1 MFGHHRQWTVKS
13 RVSEVKRR
21 GFWIGIESMCIEELR
36 LAARHPMPIF
46 CGQLAGSEPQRN
58 AVSEIRETGAEALSP
73 AEWHDV
79 SLFTT
84 IGQGLMLDLLRQRSP
99 VEQITLALPVSQPVH
114 GAVSTASGQPP
125 DAILG
130 GQAGLGGHVVDALI
144 RLSRGA
150 LAVLDAQLG
159 GGLTIL
165 LPPLPDDA
173 RPLELA
179 LDAFVEQFVVAESEQ
194 WASRGLRLS
203 LRR

>member
-1 MFGHHRQWTVKS
+1 M
-13 RVSEVKRR
+13 KRR

-114 GAVSTASGQPP
+114 GAVSTASGQPSE
-125 DAILG
+125 AILG
-130 GQAGLGGHVVDALI
+130 GQAVDALI

-179 LDAFVEQFVVAESEQ
+179 LDAFVEQFMVAESEQ
-194 WASRGLRLS
+194 WASRGLQLS

>member
-114 GAVSTASGQPP
+114 GAVSTASGQPSE
-125 DAILG
+125 AILG
-130 GQAGLGGHVVDALI
+130 GQAVDALI

-179 LDAFVEQFVVAESEQ
+179 LDAFVELFVVAESEQ
-194 WASRGLRLS
+194 WASRGLQLS

>member
-21 GFWIGIESMCIEELR
+21 DFWIGIESMCIEELR

-58 AVSEIRETGAEALSP
+58 AVSEIRETGAEALNP

-79 SLFTT
+79 SLCTT

-114 GAVSTASGQPP
+114 GAVSTASGQPSE
-125 DAILG
+125 AILG
-130 GQAGLGGHVVDALI
+130 GQAVDALI

-194 WASRGLRLS
+194 WASRGLQLS

>member
-46 CGQLAGSEPQRN
+46 CGQLVGSERQRN

-114 GAVSTASGQPP
+114 GAVSTASGQPSE
-125 DAILG
+125 AILG
-130 GQAGLGGHVVDALI
+130 GQAVDALI

-194 WASRGLRLS
+194 WASRGLQLS

>member
-21 GFWIGIESMCIEELR
+21 SFWIGIESMCIEELR

-58 AVSEIRETGAEALSP
+58 AISEIRETGAEALSP

-114 GAVSTASGQPP
+114 GAVSTASGQPSE
-125 DAILG
+125 AILG
-130 GQAGLGGHVVDALI
+130 GQAVDALI

-194 WASRGLRLS
+194 WASRGLQLS

>member
-114 GAVSTASGQPP
+114 GAVSTASGQPSE
-125 DAILG
+125 AILG
-130 GQAGLGGHVVDALI
+130 GQAVDALI

-179 LDAFVEQFVVAESEQ
+179 LDAFVEQFMVAESEQ
-194 WASRGLRLS
+194 WASRGLQLS

>member
-73 AEWHDV
+73 AEWHHV

-114 GAVSTASGQPP
+114 GAVSTASGQPSE
-125 DAILG
+125 AILG
-130 GQAGLGGHVVDALI
+130 GQAVDALI

-194 WASRGLRLS
+194 WASRGLQLS

>member
-114 GAVSTASGQPP
+114 GAVSTASGQPSE
-125 DAILG
+125 AILG
-130 GQAGLGGHVVDALI
+130 GQAVDALI

-159 GGLTIL
+159 GGLIIL

-179 LDAFVEQFVVAESEQ
+179 LDAFVEQFMVAESEQ
-194 WASRGLRLS
+194 WASRGLQLS

>member
-1 MFGHHRQWTVKS
+1 M
-13 RVSEVKRR
+13 KRR

-46 CGQLAGSEPQRN
+46 CGQLAGSERQRS
-58 AVSEIRETGAEALSP
+58 AVRETRETGAEALSP

-114 GAVSTASGQPP
+114 GAVSTALGQPP
-125 DAILG
+125 EAILG
-130 GQAGLGGHVVDALI
+130 GQAVDALI

-165 LPPLPDDA
+165 QPPLPDDA
-173 RPLELA
+173 CPLELA

-194 WASRGLRLS
+194 WASRGLQLS

>member
-46 CGQLAGSEPQRN
+46 CGQLAGSERQRN

-79 SLFTT
+79 SLCTT

-114 GAVSTASGQPP
+114 GAVSTASGQPSE
-125 DAILG
+125 AILG
-130 GQAGLGGHVVDALI
+130 GQAVDALI

-194 WASRGLRLS
+194 WASRGLQLS

>member
-114 GAVSTASGQPP
+114 GAVSTASGQPSE
-125 DAILG
+125 AILG
-130 GQAGLGGHVVDALI
+130 GQAVDALI

-165 LPPLPDDA
+165 RPSLPDDA
-173 RPLELA
+173 HPLELA

-194 WASRGLRLS
+194 WASRGLQLS

>member
-114 GAVSTASGQPP
+114 GAVSTASGQPSE
-125 DAILG
+125 AILG
-130 GQAGLGGHVVDALI
+130 GQAVDALI

-165 LPPLPDDA
+165 QPPLPDDA
-173 RPLELA
+173 RPLKLA

-194 WASRGLRLS
+194 WASRGLQLS

>member
-114 GAVSTASGQPP
+114 GAVSTALGQPP
-125 DAILG
+125 EAILG
-130 GQAGLGGHVVDALI
+130 SQAVDALI

-173 RPLELA
+173 RPLKLA

-194 WASRGLRLS
+194 WASRGLQLS

>member
-21 GFWIGIESMCIEELR
+21 GFWIGIESMCTEELR

-114 GAVSTASGQPP
+114 GAVSTASGQPSE
-125 DAILG
+125 AILG
-130 GQAGLGGHVVDALI
+130 GQAVDALI

-179 LDAFVEQFVVAESEQ
+179 LDAFVEQFMVAESEQ
-194 WASRGLRLS
+194 WASRGLQLS

>member
-21 GFWIGIESMCIEELR
+21 GFWIGIESMCVEELR

-46 CGQLAGSEPQRN
+46 CGQLVGSERQRN

-114 GAVSTASGQPP
+114 GAVSTASGQPSE
-125 DAILG
+125 AILG
-130 GQAGLGGHVVDALI
+130 GQAVDALI

-173 RPLELA
+173 RPLESA

-194 WASRGLRLS
+194 WASRGLQLS

>member
-46 CGQLAGSEPQRN
+46 CGQLASSEPQRN

-125 DAILG
+125 DAT
-130 GQAGLGGHVVDALI
+130 LGGHVVDGLI

-165 LPPLPDDA
+165 PPPLPDDA

-194 WASRGLRLS
+194 WASRGLQLS

>member
-21 GFWIGIESMCIEELR
+21 SFWIGIESMCIEELR
-36 LAARHPMPIF
+36 VAARHPMPIF

-114 GAVSTASGQPP
+114 GAVSTASGQPSE
-125 DAILG
+125 AILG
-130 GQAGLGGHVVDALI
+130 GQAVDALI

-150 LAVLDAQLG
+150 LAVLDARLG

-194 WASRGLRLS
+194 WASRGLQLS

>member
-1 MFGHHRQWTVKS
+1 MFGHHRQSTVKS

-114 GAVSTASGQPP
+114 GAVSTASGQPSE
-125 DAILG
+125 AILG
-130 GQAGLGGHVVDALI
+130 GQAVDALI

-194 WASRGLRLS
+194 WASRGLQLS

>member
-1 MFGHHRQWTVKS
+1 M
-13 RVSEVKRR
+13 KRR

-46 CGQLAGSEPQRN
+46 CGQLAGSEPQRK

-73 AEWHDV
+73 AEWHHV

-114 GAVSTASGQPP
+114 GAVSTASGQPSE
-125 DAILG
+125 AIPG
-130 GQAGLGGHVVDALI
+130 GEAVDALI

-194 WASRGLRLS
+194 WASRGLQLS

>member
-21 GFWIGIESMCIEELR
+21 GFWIGIESMCVEELR

-46 CGQLAGSEPQRN
+46 CGQLVGSERQRN

-114 GAVSTASGQPP
+114 GAVSTASGQPSE
-125 DAILG
+125 AILG
-130 GQAGLGGHVVDALI
+130 GQAVDALI

-173 RPLELA
+173 CPLELA

-194 WASRGLRLS
+194 WASRGLQLS

>member
-21 GFWIGIESMCIEELR
+21 SFWIGIESMCIEELR

-114 GAVSTASGQPP
+114 GAVSTASGQPSE
-125 DAILG
+125 AILG
-130 GQAGLGGHVVDALI
+130 GQAVDALI

-194 WASRGLRLS
+194 WASRGLQLS

>member
-84 IGQGLMLDLLRQRSP
+84 IGQGLMLDLFRQRSP

-114 GAVSTASGQPP
+114 GAVSTASGQPSE
-125 DAILG
+125 AILG
-130 GQAGLGGHVVDALI
+130 GQAVDALI

-194 WASRGLRLS
+194 WASRGLQLS

>member
-21 GFWIGIESMCIEELR
+21 SFWIGIESMCIEELR
-36 LAARHPMPIF
+36 LAARYPMPIF

-114 GAVSTASGQPP
+114 GAVSTASGQPSE
-125 DAILG
+125 AILG
-130 GQAGLGGHVVDALI
+130 GQAVDALI

-194 WASRGLRLS
+194 WASRGLQLS

>member
-1 MFGHHRQWTVKS
+1 MG
-13 RVSEVKRR
+13 EVKPK
-21 GFWIGIESMCIEELR
+21 GFWIGIESMCVEELR

-46 CGQLAGSEPQRN
+46 CGQLASSESQRN
-58 AVSEIRETGAEALSP
+58 AVSEIRETCAEALSP

-84 IGQGLMLDLLRQRSP
+84 IGQGLMLDLLRHRSP

-114 GAVSTASGQPP
+114 GAVSTASGQPSE
-125 DAILG
+125 AILG
-130 GQAGLGGHVVDALI
+130 GQAVDALI

-165 LPPLPDDA
+165 QPPLPGDA
-173 RPLELA
+173 CPSELA

>member
-46 CGQLAGSEPQRN
+46 CGQLAGSERQRS
-58 AVSEIRETGAEALSP
+58 AVRETRETGAEALSP
-73 AEWHDV
+73 VEWHDV

-84 IGQGLMLDLLRQRSP
+84 VGQGLTLDLLRQRSP

-114 GAVSTASGQPP
+114 GAVSTALGQPP
-125 DAILG
+125 EAILG
-130 GQAGLGGHVVDALI
+130 SQAVDALI

-165 LPPLPDDA
+165 QPPLPDDA
-173 RPLELA
+173 CPLELA

-194 WASRGLRLS
+194 WASRGLQLS

>member
-84 IGQGLMLDLLRQRSP
+84 VGQGLMLDLLRQRSP

-114 GAVSTASGQPP
+114 GAVSTASGQPSE
-125 DAILG
+125 AILG
-130 GQAGLGGHVVDALI
+130 GQAVDALI

-194 WASRGLRLS
+194 WASRGLQLS

>member
-114 GAVSTASGQPP
+114 GAVSTASGQPSE
-125 DAILG
+125 AILG
-130 GQAGLGGHVVDALI
+130 GQAVDALI

-165 LPPLPDDA
+165 QPPLPDDA
-173 RPLELA
+173 CPSELA

>member
-21 GFWIGIESMCIEELR
+21 SFWIGIDSMCIEELR

-99 VEQITLALPVSQPVH
+99 VEQITLALPVNQPVH
-114 GAVSTASGQPP
+114 GAVSTASGQPSE
-125 DAILG
+125 AILG
-130 GQAGLGGHVVDALI
+130 GQAVDALI

-194 WASRGLRLS
+194 WASRGLQLS

>member
-21 GFWIGIESMCIEELR
+21 SFWIGIESMCIEELR

-84 IGQGLMLDLLRQRSP
+84 IGQGLMLDLFRQRSP
-99 VEQITLALPVSQPVH
+99 VEQITLALPASQPVH
-114 GAVSTASGQPP
+114 GAVSTALAQPP
-125 DAILG
+125 DAI
-130 GQAGLGGHVVDALI
+130 LGGHVVDALI

-165 LPPLPDDA
+165 QPPLPDDA
-173 RPLELA
+173 CPLDLA

-194 WASRGLRLS
+194 WASRGLKLS

>member
-99 VEQITLALPVSQPVH
+99 VEQITLALPVNQPVH
-114 GAVSTASGQPP
+114 GAVSTASGQPSE
-125 DAILG
+125 AILG
-130 GQAGLGGHVVDALI
+130 GQAVDALI

-194 WASRGLRLS
+194 WASRGLQLS

>member
-1 MFGHHRQWTVKS
+1 M
-13 RVSEVKRR
+13 
-21 GFWIGIESMCIEELR
+21 
-36 LAARHPMPIF
+36 
-46 CGQLAGSEPQRN
+46 
-58 AVSEIRETGAEALSP
+58 
-73 AEWHDV
+73 
-79 SLFTT
+79 
-84 IGQGLMLDLLRQRSP
+84 
-99 VEQITLALPVSQPVH
+99 ALPVNQPVH
-114 GAVSTASGQPP
+114 GAVSTASGQPSE
-125 DAILG
+125 AILG
-130 GQAGLGGHVVDALI
+130 GQAVDALI

-194 WASRGLRLS
+194 WASRGLQLS

>member
-21 GFWIGIESMCIEELR
+21 SFWIGIESMCVEELR

-99 VEQITLALPVSQPVH
+99 VEQITLALPVHQPVH
-114 GAVSTASGQPP
+114 GAVSTASGQPSE
-125 DAILG
+125 AILG
-130 GQAGLGGHVVDALI
+130 GQAVDALI

-173 RPLELA
+173 CPSELA
-179 LDAFVEQFVVAESEQ
+179 LGAFVEQFVVAESEQ
-194 WASRGLRLS
+194 WASRGLQLS

>member
-21 GFWIGIESMCIEELR
+21 SFWIGIESMCVEELR

-46 CGQLAGSEPQRN
+46 CGQLVGSERQRN

-99 VEQITLALPVSQPVH
+99 VEQITLALPVHQPVH
-114 GAVSTASGQPP
+114 GAVSTASGQPSE
-125 DAILG
+125 AILG
-130 GQAGLGGHVVDALI
+130 GQAVDALI

-173 RPLELA
+173 CPLELA

-194 WASRGLRLS
+194 WASRGLQLS

>member
-114 GAVSTASGQPP
+114 GAVSTASGQPSE
-125 DAILG
+125 AILG
-130 GQAGLGGHVVDALI
+130 GQAVDALI

-194 WASRGLRLS
+194 WASRGLQLS

>member
-13 RVSEVKRR
+13 RVSEVTRR
-21 GFWIGIESMCIEELR
+21 GFWIGIESMCVEELR

-46 CGQLAGSEPQRN
+46 CGQLAGSEPQRK
-58 AVSEIRETGAEALSP
+58 AVSEARETCAEALSP

-79 SLFTT
+79 SLCTT

-114 GAVSTASGQPP
+114 GAVSTALGLPP
-125 DAILG
+125 DAT
-130 GQAGLGGHVVDALI
+130 LGGHVVDALI

-165 LPPLPDDA
+165 LTPLPDDA

-194 WASRGLRLS
+194 WASRGLQLS

>member
-99 VEQITLALPVSQPVH
+99 VEQITLALPVNQPVH
-114 GAVSTASGQPP
+114 GAVSTASGQPSE
-125 DAILG
+125 AILG
-130 GQAGLGGHVVDALI
+130 GQAVDALI

-165 LPPLPDDA
+165 QPPLPDDA
-173 RPLELA
+173 CPLELA

-194 WASRGLRLS
+194 WASRGLQLS

>member
-114 GAVSTASGQPP
+114 GAVSTAPGQPSE
-125 DAILG
+125 AILG
-130 GQAGLGGHVVDALI
+130 GQAVDALI

-179 LDAFVEQFVVAESEQ
+179 LDAFVEQFMVAESEQ
-194 WASRGLRLS
+194 WASRGLQLS